1 MSSAI
6 SLAPVASGINPSL
19 GMSPEFYFLFS
30 FIFLVFFKVKVE

>member
-19 GMSPEFYFLFS
+19 GMSPEFS